1 VRGLAALVLLAT
13 IATAC
18 GESAPAFDAKS
29 VQLVV
34 EMRDYSVKPS
44 VDTVK
49 AGTIKIGIRN
59 LAGMSHDLVV
69 LKTDVAP
76 DKLPYDTGRAQ
87 VIETGLVGKQV
98 VEPQRSGA
106 LTVTLEPGNYVL
118 ICNVAGH
125 YQLGMRAALRVTSE

>member
-1 VRGLAALVLLAT
+1 VRGLAAVALLACV
-13 IATAC
+13 AAAC
-18 GESAPAFDAKS
+18 GEPAPAFDAKA
-29 VQLVV
+29 VQLVI

-44 VDTVK
+44 VDVVK

-76 DKLPYDTGRAQ
+76 DKLPYDGGRAQ
-87 VIETGLVGKQV
+87 VIETGLVGKQL
-98 VEPQRSGA
+98 VEPQRSAA
-106 LTVTLEPGNYVL
+106 LTVTLEPGSYVL

-125 YQLGMRAALRVTSE
+125 YQLGMRAALKVEP

>member
-1 VRGLAALVLLAT
+1 MRALAALALLAG
-13 IATAC
+13 IAAAC
-18 GESAPAFDAKS
+18 GEPAPAFDAKS

-59 LAGMSHDLVV
+59 LAAMQHDFVV
-69 LKTDVAP
+69 LKTDLPP
-76 DKLPYDTGRAQ
+76 DKLPYDGGKAQ
-87 VIETGLVGKQV
+87 VIETGLVGKQL
-98 VEPQRSGA
+98 VEAQRSGA

-118 ICNVAGH
+118 ICNIAGH
-125 YQLGMRAALRVTSE
+125 YQLGMRAPLKVEP